1 MNTKATCKLEP
12 VVKSEFGFWSG
23 LAIVAVIAAMVW
35 ALSTLFSLGPTW
47 EDALF
52 TTAVI
57 FSALILTLR
66 PAWSSR
72 ALWRDLAAA
81 LAAHL
86 FFLNIVV
93 RVFVANSIKM
103 GGPWRTLAAIVE
115 GILILSILWRRNVS
129 VRH

>member
-1 MNTKATCKLEP
+1 MNTKAACKVKA

-23 LAIVAVIAAMVW
+23 LAIVAAIAAVVW

-57 FSALILTLR
+57 FSALIILLR

-72 ALWRDLAAA
+72 AFWRDLAAA

-86 FFLNIVV
+86 FFLTILV
-93 RVFVANSIKM
+93 RVFVANSIRM
-103 GGPWRTLAAIVE
+103 GGPWRTVVAMIECLF
-115 GILILSILWRRNVS
+115 LLSILWRRNVS
-129 VRH
+129 VRR